1 MPGVSRFFNA
11 WEEQAILSAILTAE
25 SDTSGE
31 IRVHVEARCATDV
44 AARARELFTV
54 LGMTQTKERNG
65 VLVYVA
71 REDKKYGIHADEGIA
86 KAVPA
91 DFWNEV
97 HETLDNYFANSRY
110 SAGIVA
116 AIHLIGDKLKPFF
129 PFQPGE
135 DVNELPDD
143 ISVQDEHN

>member
-31 IRVHVEARCATDV
+31 IRVHVEARCASNV
-44 AARARELFTV
+44 ATRAQELFTV
-54 LGMTQTKERNG
+54 LGMSQTQERNG
-65 VLVYVA
+65 VLIYLA
-71 REDKKYGIHADEGIA
+71 REDKQYAIHADEGIA

-97 HETLDNYFANSRY
+97 YETLDGYFANGRF

-116 AIHLIGDKLKPFF
+116 AIHLTGDKLKPFF
-129 PFQPGE
+129 PYVAGE

-143 ISVQDEHN
+143 ISVHDEEN